1 MFESVIQA
9 TENFCIHQIRSSH
22 TIQSQISREDML
34 ISSIDTNNLS
44 GVRNRIYLAMDKN
57 LVQKISTIFLEEEKS
72 DDETLQDMLL
82 ETTNLIVGSAK
93 VIAQDDNSIAFDIE
107 TPFFIKNNFFDI
119 EYDNAKNIK
128 IEDSNMVIAIKELG
142 K

>member
-1 MFESVIQA
+1 
-9 TENFCIHQIRSSH
+9 
-22 TIQSQISREDML
+22 ML

-57 LVQKISTIFLEEEKS
+57 LVQKISTIFLEEEES

-93 VIAQDDNSIAFDIE
+93 VIAQDDNSIAFDIG

-128 IEDSNMVIAIKELG
+128 IEDNNMVIAIKELG

>member
-57 LVQKISTIFLEEEKS
+57 LVQKISTIFLEEEES

-93 VIAQDDNSIAFDIE
+93 VIAQDDNSIAFDIG

-128 IEDSNMVIAIKELG
+128 IEDNNMVIAIKELG